1 MNRSRATGGPP
12 RLRGREA
19 GWPYNVVSDRSD
31 AARSGLASQSI
42 TVLILALDTTTR
54 AGSCALWRDGVVL
67 EARAGRPDLTHAQR
81 LPGDLAALLEAHGV
95 RPADVDLYAVASGPG
110 SFTGLRVGIA
120 TMQALA
126 LVHDRLV
133 VPITALSAL
142 GQYGARL
149 AAAEAAL
156 SAGSASGAIGTI
168 VGGVMEAYRGEV
180 FGALYRVAEARGGL
194 FALDILSDASV
205 APAEALSADWA
216 GRLAVLAGEMAGEV
230 GALTTDA
237 AAAAPLVIGDGVP
250 ASEAVLR
257 ARWPD
262 ARLVPEVPLA
272 GLIAEMAAADPGQ
285 GVHPH
290 AIVPVYVRRTD
301 AELLRERQLAA
312 DPPAAVRAPSC

>member
-12 RLRGREA
+12 RRRGREA

-67 EARAGRPDLTHAQR
+67 EERAGRPDLTHAQR
-81 LPGDLAALLEAHGV
+81 LPGDLAALLEAHGA

-133 VPITALSAL
+133 VPITALAAL

-149 AAAEAAL
+149 AAAESAS
-156 SAGSASGAIGTI
+156 SAGRGAMGAI

-194 FALDILSDASV
+194 HALDILSDASV

-216 GRLAVLAGEMAGEV
+216 GRLAMLGGEV
-230 GALTTDA
+230 GALATDA

-250 ASEAVLR
+250 AAEAVLR

-290 AIVPVYVRRTD
+290 AIVPIYVRRTD